1 MPSILEKSPHSK
13 SFPRESRSEY
23 TALVPPIAEAANR
36 RVAVVAVHHVRADG
50 RIYTGGAEKYVQTVV
65 RALLDAGAAVHVGYS
80 GTSIYESLL
89 DSNDPRRL
97 TVERTGWLDESL
109 AGDST
114 LNWSIVRERRRWL
127 RATRVDTLFVV
138 QQDAGA
144 AFFATLVAARSLGL
158 RVVSSIRQ
166 SPPVESRVMRASS
179 VLRSASLLQFLQRP
193 IRRRLLPALC
203 CHALIY
209 NSERVRRAYEENYRF
224 PKARAHVIYN
234 GERFSPREAINEGVM
249 PARIAS
255 IGRVS
260 KAKGSDVLLDAFRI
274 VSRRHPEARLTYYG
288 DGELIP
294 GLSAEAR
301 RNPDMD
307 GRVSFAGY
315 VESRR
320 EIFGMID
327 ICVQPS
333 RRESMSNSV
342 VEAQARGIPC
352 VVSDVGGMREVV
364 EHDRSGYVVPSD
376 DAAAC
381 ADAICKLLS
390 NRERYTRFGR
400 AAAIRARRR
409 FDLGRLMTRTV
420 RVILGQK

>member
-1 MPSILEKSPHSK
+1 MPSILEIP
-13 SFPRESRSEY
+13 PQSRSLSREPRSESDS
-23 TALVPPIAEAANR
+23 LVPPIAAAVNR
-36 RVAVVAVHHVRADG
+36 HVAVVAVHHVCADG

-65 RALLDAGAAVHVGYS
+65 RALLDAGASVHVGYS
-80 GTSIYESLL
+80 GNSIYESLL
-89 DSNDPRRL
+89 DSYDPRRL
-97 TVERTGWLDESL
+97 TVERTGWIDERL
-109 AGDST
+109 AGDSM
-114 LNWSIVRERRRWL
+114 LSWSILRERRRWL
-127 RATRVDTLFVV
+127 RATRADTLFVV

-144 AFFATLVAARSLGL
+144 AFFATLVAARSRGM

-166 SPPVESRVMRASS
+166 APPVGSPVVPASS
-179 VLRSASLLQFLQRP
+179 VLRPASLLQFLRRP

-209 NSERVRRAYEENYRF
+209 NSERVRRAYEDCCGF
-224 PKARAHVIYN
+224 PKARACIIYN
-234 GERFSPREAINEGVM
+234 GERFSPRAALIEGAT

-260 KAKGSDVLLDAFRI
+260 KAKGADVLLDAFRI
-274 VSRRHPEARLTYYG
+274 VTRRHPEARLTYYG

-294 GLSAEAR
+294 KLSEEAHCAELE
-301 RNPDMD
+301 

-320 EIFGMID
+320 EIFGAID

-390 NRERYTRFGR
+390 NRERYTRFAR
-400 AAAIRARRR
+400 AAALRARRR

-420 RVILGQK
+420 RVILGLE